1 MLYRAILNG
10 AERWKTKMGSKYM
23 AHFAEYPYKGYW
35 EFDVQGKH
43 LIPFLFKVFKLSKKY
58 QIIDISYRNT

>member
-1 MLYRAILNG
+1 
-10 AERWKTKMGSKYM
+10 MGSKYM

-35 EFDVQGKH
+35 DFDVQERR
-43 LIPFLFKVFKLSKKY
+43 LLPFLIKVFRLAKKY

>member
-1 MLYRAILNG
+1 
-10 AERWKTKMGSKYM
+10 MGSKYM

-35 EFDVQGKH
+35 DFDIQERR
-43 LIPFLFKVFKLSKKY
+43 LLPFLIKVFRLAKKY